1 MSDKTN
7 KNFWDRFAKL
17 YGPFMKKDKKFMTKF
32 PKTLFPTWIKTW
44 MSLNLL
50 MGRGKC
56 PLAFLSIVNLG
67 LEQTFPSK

>member
-7 KNFWDRFAKL
+7 KKFWDRFAKL

-50 MGRGKC
+50 MVGANV
-56 PLAFLSIVNLG
+56 L
-67 LEQTFPSK
+67 